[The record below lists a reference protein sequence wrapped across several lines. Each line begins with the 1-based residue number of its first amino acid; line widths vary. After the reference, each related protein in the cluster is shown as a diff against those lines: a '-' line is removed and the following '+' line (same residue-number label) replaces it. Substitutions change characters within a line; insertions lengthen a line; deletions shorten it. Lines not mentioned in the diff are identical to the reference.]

1 MRIRRAGA
9 TDLVGIDRLL
19 CQVLEVHHKG
29 RPDLFKGGTK
39 KYTDEQLLTILA
51 DDRTPVFAAVD
62 ESENLMGYCFCEIIE
77 HRGHN
82 IFTPIKTLY
91 IDDLCVEEACRDRRI
106 GTALYDHTVAFA
118 RSIGCYN
125 VTLNV
130 WAFNDSAKRF
140 YERKGMTPQ
149 KLGMEYIL

>member
-1 MRIRRAGA
+1 MRIRRAVA

-62 ESENLMGYCFCEIIE
+62 EDEKLMGYCFCEIIE
-77 HRGHN
+77 HHGHN

-91 IDDLCVEEACRDRRI
+91 IDDLCVEEAYRDHHI